1 MKISWKERKRDEKYR
16 KVKQLRLVSRVKPDT
31 VNRFC
36 VCVKVMSLSVNPEN
50 FYNLRK
56 RATKS
61 ELILGSVFDL
71 FSTYAPLHVH
81 LFLLYADYGLLVI
94 QSSIN
99 NVTCKRND
107 RFFPSRIILLDIRIV
122 FFFFFFFLWF
132 LQLLFLL
139 LFSFS
144 PSSSI
149 SSSSSP
155 FSFSFPSFLRLENDE
170 HLKSAKM
177 VSLCIYIKVN
187 KPIIQINILKLMN
200 HKWLT
205 KVSVFLQSFWKQ
217 C

>member
-1 MKISWKERKRDEKYR
+1 
-16 KVKQLRLVSRVKPDT
+16 
-31 VNRFC
+31 
-36 VCVKVMSLSVNPEN
+36 MSLSVNPEK

-56 RATKS
+56 RVTKS
-61 ELILGSVFDL
+61 ELILGSVFHL
-71 FSTYAPLHVH
+71 LSNCARLHIH
-81 LFLLYADYGLLVI
+81 LCFPYADYVLLII

-99 NVTCKRND
+99 TVTCKRND

-122 FFFFFFFLWF
+122 FFFFFFFFLWF
-132 LQLLFLL
+132 LQLRFLL

-187 KPIIQINILKLMN
+187 KPITQINILKLMN
-200 HKWLT
+200 HK
-205 KVSVFLQSFWKQ
+205 
-217 C
+217 